1 MNWSLTHMDGVP
13 VFTLRG
19 YLSGSDS
26 QRLLGATSWVS
37 VRTELVVLDVR
48 ELQGCNAR
56 GEHELAAC
64 VQLLAPNVVLCLGDP
79 DHLHLSED
87 GLLALPRAHL
97 LSNAVTAVALLRRR
111 NAHGDGPASW
121 EPILAAAE
129 PTARPGSSRRA
140 PLERVRTVTQTELG
154 IPLSIPLRAGAI
166 SRGWSEHA

>member
-48 ELQGCNAR
+48 ELQGCNAP

-87 GLLALPRAHL
+87 GLLALPRTHL
-97 LSNAVTAVALLRRR
+97 LSDAVTAVALLRRR

-121 EPILAAAE
+121 KPILAAAG
-129 PTARPGSSRRA
+129 PTARPGSARRA
-140 PLERVRTVTQTELG
+140 PLETVRAVTELG
-154 IPLSIPLRAGAI
+154 IPLPIPLHAGAI
-166 SRGWSEHA
+166 SRGWSERA